1 VALIALYPAQVELI
15 RRLVRDLVAR
25 TPAAVRVEVGLPSD
39 FHQRECLAALVSLT
53 RSHTHRAVPFGEGPQ
68 QLVEALTRAVSRLW
82 VFGDPGT
89 LARRGQ
95 WSGPLDHLDESAA
108 ERERDL
114 VLRLCQFLTGQTPR
128 AADFRSF
135 EGSGV

>member
-1 VALIALYPAQVELI
+1 MGDV
-15 RRLVRDLVAR
+15 VAR
-25 TPAAVRVEVGLPSD
+25 TPRTVRIEIGLPAD
-39 FHQRECLAALVSLT
+39 FHQRECLVALVSLT
-53 RSHTHRAVPFGEGPQ
+53 RSHTHRAVSFGEGPQ
-68 QLVEALTRAVSRLW
+68 QLVVALTRAVSRLW

-95 WSGPLDHLDESAA
+95 WSGPLDHLDEGAA

-114 VLRLCQFLTGQTPR
+114 VLRLCEFLPGQTAR